1 MTRRFRSI
9 LAESS
14 TPKMLPAGKER
25 VRRAAERSARGDT
38 RKLPL
43 RWLSVTRGAETFS
56 VAVGPVDHGG
66 PDEEL
71 AELLVKDRAP

>member
-1 MTRRFRSI
+1 
-9 LAESS
+9 
-14 TPKMLPAGKER
+14 MLSAGKER
-25 VRRAAERSARGDT
+25 VRRAEERRLHGDD

-43 RWLSVTRGAETFS
+43 RWLSVTRDGEVFS

-71 AELLVKDRAP
+71 AELVVTDRKP

>member
-1 MTRRFRSI
+1 
-9 LAESS
+9 
-14 TPKMLPAGKER
+14 MLPAGKER
-25 VRRAAERSARGDT
+25 IRRAEDRASRGDT

-71 AELLVKDRAP
+71 AELVVTDRKP